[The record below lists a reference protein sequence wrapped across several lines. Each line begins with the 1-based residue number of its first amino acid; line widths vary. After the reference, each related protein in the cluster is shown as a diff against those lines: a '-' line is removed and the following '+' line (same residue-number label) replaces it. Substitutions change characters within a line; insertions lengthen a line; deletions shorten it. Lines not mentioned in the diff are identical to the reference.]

1 MKKIGALFPG
11 QGSQYIGMGKKLY
24 ERFESVRALFHAADD
39 AVGLSLTELCF
50 NGPEEELR
58 KTYNTQPAIL
68 LTSYVVW
75 AILEKETGGLKPFLV
90 AGHSLGEYT
99 ALLASGVFSLAD
111 AVKLTRKRGLLM
123 EEACPAGTGGMVAL
137 MAPDLEKV
145 EAICKEISHDE
156 YVASPANLNS
166 PEQLVL
172 SGNVNALKEVVEK
185 LKGAYKKA
193 IFLNV
198 SGPFHSA
205 LMKPAAEK
213 LKDELNNVALSEMG
227 APVVA
232 NVDAL
237 PNRDAGRVVDLL
249 YRQMFSPVLWESS
262 VRTMAREGV
271 ELFVEVGPQKVLT
284 NLVKRITPDIPCVHV
299 EEMEEIEALKGLL

>member
-75 AILEKETGGLKPFLV
+75 TILEKETGLKPFLV